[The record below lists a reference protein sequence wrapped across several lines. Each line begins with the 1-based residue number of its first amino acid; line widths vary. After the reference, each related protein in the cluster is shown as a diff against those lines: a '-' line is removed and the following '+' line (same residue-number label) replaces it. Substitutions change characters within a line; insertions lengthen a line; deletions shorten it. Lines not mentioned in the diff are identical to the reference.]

1 MAEVGIPPRSSFA
14 SRNPRTSFGAEI
26 LGLKTKS
33 SRASIR
39 ETGMDIALGVG
50 GDDEGLWTVDQA
62 AEFLKLKPYTVR
74 VWVRRGMPAIKIGGR
89 IRFIPDELKKWL
101 KRFRS

>member
-1 MAEVGIPPRSSFA
+1 ME
-14 SRNPRTSFGAEI
+14 
-26 LGLKTKS
+26 
-33 SRASIR
+33 
-39 ETGMDIALGVG
+39 IALGTPG
-50 GDDEGLWTVDQA
+50 AGDEGLWTVDQA

-89 IRFIPDELKKWL
+89 LRFIPDELKRWL